1 MQFRLSTSLKS
12 DLLRVALLLGGIA
25 ASLVQTTTAEASC
38 GDHLWMPSHAAG
50 MRERDDEPQRPCQGP
65 GCRRSQPPVAPLPVT
80 VVETPVEHATLL
92 PKLAAV
98 IAERAWCGALDGQT
112 LRATGYPMGLERPP
126 ARIAH

>member
-1 MQFRLSTSLKS
+1 MQFRLPTSLKS
-12 DLLRVALLLGGIA
+12 DLLRVALLLSGVV
-25 ASLVQTTTAEASC
+25 ASLVQTTKAEASC

-80 VVETPVEHATLL
+80 VVETPVEHATLS

-98 IAERAWCGALDGQT
+98 IAERSWCGALDGQAR
-112 LRATGYPMGLERPP
+112 RATGYPIDRERPP